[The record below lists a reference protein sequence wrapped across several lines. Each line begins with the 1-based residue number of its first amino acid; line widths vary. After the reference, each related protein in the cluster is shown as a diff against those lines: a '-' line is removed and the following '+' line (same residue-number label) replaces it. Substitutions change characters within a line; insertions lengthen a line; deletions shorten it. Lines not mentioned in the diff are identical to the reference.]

1 MSNSNLK
8 FKVKKKY
15 FVHLQD
21 GLKII
26 VHPWS
31 DVSVDI
37 VGCQIDLV
45 LYDAESS
52 SKGLDVNAG
61 TVYAK
66 NNVVYSNHVDPVGF
80 AISTAKKVDLEM
92 ILIESTDETPR
103 YLMKATLANFLFCRD
118 VKLSFLP
125 VR

>member
-1 MSNSNLK
+1 M
-8 FKVKKKY
+8 
-15 FVHLQD
+15 
-21 GLKII
+21 KII

-103 YLMKATLANFLFCRD
+103 YLMKEPHWPIFYFAYRD
-118 VKLSFLP
+118 IGKKAMSSLDFGRRL
-125 VR
+125 